1 MRSRMG
7 PVDEGGGG
15 QAAVWNGSGGRGWA
29 EMQDVMD
36 GILQPLE
43 DVLVE
48 AVGTG
53 AGGRVLDVGCGAG
66 GTTLAIARRLGT
78 GGACTGID
86 ISSAMVLGS
95 RKSSRWSASATTMAA
110 RPSGVK

>member
-1 MRSRMG
+1 ME
-7 PVDEGGGG
+7 PADERDGG
-15 QAAVWNGSGGRGWA
+15 QAAVWNGPGGRGWA

-66 GTTLAIARRLGT
+66 DA
-78 GGACTGID
+78 
-86 ISSAMVLGS
+86 SAQQVTAPGS
-95 RKSSRWSASATTMAA
+95 TSLNRWSRPPGAA
-110 RPSGVK
+110 PSGRASRHASFGPTRSGTASSPQAST